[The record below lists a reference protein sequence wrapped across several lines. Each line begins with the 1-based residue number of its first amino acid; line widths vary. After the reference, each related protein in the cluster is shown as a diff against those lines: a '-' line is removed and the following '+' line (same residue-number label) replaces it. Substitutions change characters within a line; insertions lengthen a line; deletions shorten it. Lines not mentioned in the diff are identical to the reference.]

1 LSGGGFPRVFAG
13 AGDRGVPKNLVLVLG
28 VQRPESKHLMFSQL
42 GPREPSYARGIMC
55 WTAKP
60 VIRHLAIKRSELNEL
75 CRKFR
80 VRRLSAFGSAL
91 TERFDEEKSDLDFVV
106 EFEPLPKGEHA
117 KTYFG
122 LIEALQGLFGRRV
135 DLLEQD
141 AIRNPYVKQEIDR
154 TQQNLYGA

>member
-1 LSGGGFPRVFAG
+1 LYFREGVVPDRSQDQRQNKGSFGFAQGRPFGFASR
-13 AGDRGVPKNLVLVLG
+13 AERA
-28 VQRPESKHLMFSQL
+28 
-42 GPREPSYARGIMC
+42 REPSYARGIMC

-75 CRKFR
+75 CRNFR

-106 EFEPLPKGEHA
+106 EFESLPKGEHA